1 MLYFY
6 VESAKYSAYTD
17 KRRFIPPIVAYIVVK
32 SIGFCLLSQLH
43 RLKVSLVDYWKGSH
57 VQLSLGRRHSEQD
70 EGDTFTIYIALEA
83 HHVAR
88 LHVFTIIFTPDL
100 LSHQA
105 ELGEVRVHLR
115 YGDREV
121 PILAR
126 RELCQES
133 YPQFQDWQIP
143 TQSIKSESSDF
154 NSRVR
159 AESIIPDFSQNGTKS
174 THST

>member
-1 MLYFY
+1 MLILIR
-6 VESAKYSAYTD
+6 E
-17 KRRFIPPIVAYIVVK
+17 RFIPSVVAYIVVK
-32 SIGFCLLSQLH
+32 SIGFCLLSQLY

-83 HHVAR
+83 HTVAR
-88 LHVFTIIFTPDL
+88 LHVFTLIIFTPDL

-121 PILAR
+121 SILAQ
-126 RELCQES
+126 RELCTAPRHQL
-133 YPQFQDWQIP
+133 
-143 TQSIKSESSDF
+143 
-154 NSRVR
+154 
-159 AESIIPDFSQNGTKS
+159 
-174 THST
+174 